1 MTIRPSLGE
10 EGGGKRVGGGGA
22 EEKQKVVNILTCPK
36 MEIKSLD
43 FVECYDT
50 WDCQETTKNATY
62 LITLKR
68 KSHKLLSYIEN
79 TSLCLFMV
87 FLLLFFSCLFE
98 FIFEGHM

>member
-1 MTIRPSLGE
+1 MGGE
-10 EGGGKRVGGGGA
+10 

-50 WDCQETTKNATY
+50 WDCQETTKNATD

-68 KSHKLLSYIEN
+68 KSHKLRSYIEN

-87 FLLLFFSCLFE
+87 ILLLFFLVCLNLFLRA
-98 FIFEGHM
+98 ICKKTVKG

>member
-1 MTIRPSLGE
+1 VGE
-10 EGGGKRVGGGGA
+10 EGGGSGG
-22 EEKQKVVNILTCPK
+22 ETKKLSTFRLTCPK

-50 WDCQETTKNATY
+50 WDCQETTKNATD

-87 FLLLFFSCLFE
+87 FLLLFFLVCLNLFLRA
-98 FIFEGHM
+98 ICKKTVKG